1 MFPRAGCRPSYP
13 FIVRTLPAYIL
24 LLVGLLIVLSG
35 IGWALFQLMG
45 IYGAVL
51 NDPLAQPAGAEADV
65 SRRMLI
71 GVAVGASGIIPFLVG
86 MQLLR
91 RAHRRARSTQP

>member
-1 MFPRAGCRPSYP
+1 M
-13 FIVRTLPAYIL
+13 RTPLAYIL
-24 LLVGLLIVLSG
+24 LLVGLLVVLSG

-45 IYGAVL
+45 IYGAAL

-65 SRRMLI
+65 SRRMLL